1 MARKP
6 HELEF
11 WYEGQAVGYF
21 ETAVVPAAP
30 GRYPYMPY
38 RSPDTTPSSRR
49 CALGSSL
56 TAAARRT
63 APCTSA

>member
-30 GRYPYMPY
+30 GR
-38 RSPDTTPSSRR
+38 S
-49 CALGSSL
+49 
-56 TAAARRT
+56 
-63 APCTSA
+63 